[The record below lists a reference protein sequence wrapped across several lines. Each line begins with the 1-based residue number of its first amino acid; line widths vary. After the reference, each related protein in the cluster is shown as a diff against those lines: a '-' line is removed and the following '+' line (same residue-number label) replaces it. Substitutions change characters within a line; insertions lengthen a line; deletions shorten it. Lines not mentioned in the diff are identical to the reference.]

1 MQNNLSIKSIQ
12 TKTAQDH
19 LEGAQVILESLE
31 GLLLQTFVS
40 YGEYDVSDEK
50 AKAMMSVCEMR
61 ANGALED
68 IESASAKTKISLSTY
83 ITQAHGIAVVLS
95 ELSRLALSKG
105 HTAAAIHGLFLAAEQ
120 LNESLE
126 SAVDAVIDLRCAA

>member
-1 MQNNLSIKSIQ
+1 MGSIVS
-12 TKTAQDH
+12 KTAQEL
-19 LEGAQVILESLE
+19 LENAQVILESLE
-31 GLLLQTFVS
+31 GALLRLYVS
-40 YGEYDVSDEK
+40 YDQCDLSDNK
-50 AKAMMSVCEMR
+50 AKAMMSVCEML

-95 ELSRLALSKG
+95 ELSRLTLLKG
-105 HTAAAIHGLFLAAEQ
+105 HTAAAIHGLFLVAEQ

-126 SAVDAVIDLRCAA
+126 SAVDAVVC